1 MDNIIWEGVLLEY
14 GSKPNEM
21 PNLQQATHLYRLFSD
36 QKEKQILQFILK
48 YQQEN
53 MPSPSYRDIAKFI
66 GLKTTN
72 SIHKYLYRLKEN
84 GYVDFVPAMK
94 QNVKVIK
101 T

>member
-1 MDNIIWEGVLLEY
+1 MCN
-14 GSKPNEM
+14 
-21 PNLQQATHLYRLFSD
+21 RLHISTTYSPTNMER
-36 QKEKQILQFILK
+36 KILNFILK
-48 YQQEN
+48 HQKKN
-53 MPSPSYRDIAKFI
+53 MRSPSYRQIANFL

>member
-1 MDNIIWEGVLLEY
+1 MDQNQV
-14 GSKPNEM
+14 KCPTCN
-21 PNLQQATHLYRLFSD
+21 RLHISTNYSPTI
-36 QKEKQILQFILK
+36 KEKLILQYILK

-53 MPSPSYRDIAKFI
+53 MPSPSYRDIAKYI
-66 GLKTTN
+66 GLRTTN